1 MTTIVVNK
9 IRPVINHDHYRGH
22 QSTTRHKSRT
32 IIVVIKV
39 LPVIN
44 HDHKS

>member
-1 MTTIVVNK
+1 MTIIVDIK
-9 IRPVINHDHYRGH
+9 ELP
-22 QSTTRHKSRT
+22 RHKIMI

-44 HDHKS
+44 QDHYRGHQNTTRHKS